1 MNRGQEEPVATVPS
15 QGAQDA
21 AVPSQAVHGLAEQE
35 QEQEQGQGHAD
46 HGPAADPA
54 APSAAGPRPVLLAI
68 DGRSGAG
75 KTTLAATLA
84 NQLRSRGHSVTVF
97 HLEDVYTGWHGL
109 TGGIGVYVRDVL
121 TPLRAGRT
129 ARWHAWDWTR
139 DAPEEEERSTRP
151 NDVVLCEGV
160 GAGAAEARPL
170 LDATL
175 TLVADAVSR
184 KRRALARDGETY
196 APFWDV
202 WAAQE
207 ELLPAP
213 AEGPLDA
220 TLDAEDAATHALDW
234 ALAALAATTPI
245 A

>member
-1 MNRGQEEPVATVPS
+1 MNRGQEERVTTVP
-15 QGAQDA
+15 G
-21 AVPSQAVHGLAEQE
+21 QAEHGLA
-35 QEQEQGQGHAD
+35 EQGQGHAA

-54 APSAAGPRPVLLAI
+54 APTAAGPRPVLLAI

-75 KTTLAATLA
+75 KTTLSATLA
-84 NQLRSRGHSVTVF
+84 EQLRGRGHSVSVF

-139 DAPEEEERSTRP
+139 DAPEEDARSTRP
-151 NDVVLCEGV
+151 SNVVLCEGV
-160 GAGAAEARPL
+160 GAGALQARPL

-175 TLVADAVSR
+175 TLVADAATR
-184 KRRALARDGETY
+184 KRRALSRDGETY

-207 ELLPAP
+207 ELLPSP
-213 AEGPLDA
+213 AHGKLDA
-220 TLDAEDAATHALDW
+220 ALDAEDAATQALDW
-234 ALAALAATTPI
+234 ALTALAATKPE